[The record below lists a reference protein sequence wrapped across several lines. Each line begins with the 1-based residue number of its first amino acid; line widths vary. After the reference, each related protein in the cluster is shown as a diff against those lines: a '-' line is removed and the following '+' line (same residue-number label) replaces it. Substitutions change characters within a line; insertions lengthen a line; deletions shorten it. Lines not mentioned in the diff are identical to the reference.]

1 MSYFSTRTESNVL
14 VIEFETASGLN
25 DFRNNRSAI
34 PFTNSSRLRRNRGLP
49 STFFKVDYLS
59 SSGVALLVGLKRR
72 VETRGGKIVLY
83 RVQPIVRDLL
93 AVMKLDKFFTNRRQR
108 TTGPGLTSSGLHGL
122 IRSFAF
128 LDTLDSPSFQLV

>member
-1 MSYFSTRTESNVL
+1 MSNFTTRTEDNVL

-25 DFRNNRSAI
+25 DFRNNV
-34 PFTNSSRLRRNRGLP
+34 LRDSLYELVP
-49 STFFKVDYLS
+49 TSTEPRFAVDLLRVDYLS

-93 AVMKLDKFFTNRRQR
+93 AVMKLDKFF
-108 TTGPGLTSSGLHGL
+108 L
-122 IRSFAF
+122 IADNEQQALASLPPVSTA
-128 LDTLDSPSFQLV
+128 